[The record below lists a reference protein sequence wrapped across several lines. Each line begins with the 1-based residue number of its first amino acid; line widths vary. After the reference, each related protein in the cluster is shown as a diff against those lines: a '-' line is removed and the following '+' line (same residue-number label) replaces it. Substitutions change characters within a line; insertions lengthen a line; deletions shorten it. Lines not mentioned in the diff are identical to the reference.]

1 MYEERC
7 GRLLGAEHNRPS
19 KLRMPMLTVKVE
31 GYAEAK
37 RILDELPNTMQ
48 KRMLN
53 TALRMSAKPMLQS
66 ARSKVPVRTGKL
78 KKQLRIVRYKDRNA
92 PKSEVSIAVKPV
104 LERTKKKGAINEY
117 YGKFIHEGTKDP
129 RTSKKGK
136 LLVFENEQG
145 EKVFTRSVKGIA
157 ATPFLEQA
165 YTQDSER
172 TITLFGDALA
182 AAVEKF
188 VAKNFKPVTK

>member
-1 MYEERC
+1 
-7 GRLLGAEHNRPS
+7 
-19 KLRMPMLTVKVE
+19 MLTVKVE

-48 KRMLN
+48 KRMLLA
-53 TALRMSAKPMLQS
+53 ALRGSAKPMLQS
-66 ARSKVPVRTGKL
+66 ARSKVPVRTGRL
-78 KKQLRIVRYKDRNA
+78 KKKLRIVRFKDRNA
-92 PKSEVSIAVKPV
+92 SKSEVDVAVKPV
-104 LERTKKKGAINEY
+104 FERTKKKGAINEY
-117 YGKFIHEGTKDP
+117 YGKFIHEGTADP

-136 LLVFENEQG
+136 LLVFENERS
-145 EKVFTRSVKGIA
+145 EKVFTRSVKGIR

-165 YTQDSER
+165 YTENSER
-172 TITLFGDALA
+172 TVALFGDELA